1 MFNEQFLRNTP
12 SALYGTIAKRHK
24 NNDYRTV
31 PWPIAHCHRKTWLFL
46 SRNHGQMT
54 LGGWWKWSRIHLV
67 VAHSFAHVRWG
78 QRQLEHELYGDNL
91 YGIFYG
97 LLHHYVSLRLL
108 MRESPCLQYTLA
120 IKDLH

>member
-1 MFNEQFLRNTP
+1 MVEVE
-12 SALYGTIAKRHK
+12 S
-24 NNDYRTV
+24 
-31 PWPIAHCHRKTWLFL
+31 
-46 SRNHGQMT
+46 
-54 LGGWWKWSRIHLV
+54 

-78 QRQLEHELYGDNL
+78 QRQLEHELYGDNELFL

-97 LLHHYVSLRLL
+97 LLHHCVSLRLL